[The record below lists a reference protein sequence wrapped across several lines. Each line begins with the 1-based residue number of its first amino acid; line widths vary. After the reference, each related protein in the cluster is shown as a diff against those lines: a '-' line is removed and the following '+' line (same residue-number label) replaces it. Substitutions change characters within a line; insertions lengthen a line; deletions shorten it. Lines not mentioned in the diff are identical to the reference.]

1 MFCRLTLTT
10 STPEEAR
17 LKYRY
22 LDLRRP
28 EMAQRLKTRAK
39 ITSLVPVLWM
49 TTASSTSKLRC

>member
-1 MFCRLTLTT
+1 MANHVNT
-10 STPEEAR
+10 EEAR

-28 EMAQRLKTRAK
+28 EMAQRLKTALK
-39 ITSLVPVLWM
+39 SPAWCAVLWM